1 MEGGEMI
8 VRNPRSTLATVA
20 VLAVTSLAMGGAAT
34 PAGAAPTNAVPP
46 GTTICTSQLR
56 ADAGAVLSGSV
67 TRNTSGALWTVR
79 VAASAGGAEN
89 EVLRTPTG
97 PVTFQVNGATVVPP
111 VAGTWFFRGCV
122 RTTGPLNTAVRIQLS
137 PV

>member
-1 MEGGEMI
+1 M
-8 VRNPRSTLATVA
+8 TLRKRR
-20 VLAVTSLAMGGAAT
+20 LALVTIGLLAAMSLAMSGAGS
-34 PAGAAPTNAVPP
+34 PAGAVPADTVPP
-46 GTTICTSQLR
+46 GTTICTDQIR

-79 VAASAGGAEN
+79 VAGSAGGAES

-97 PVTFQVNGATVVPP
+97 PVTFQLNPTSVVTPA
-111 VAGTWFFRGCV
+111 AGTWFFRGCA
-122 RTTGPLNTAVRIQLS
+122 RTTGPLNTTVRIQLS